1 MLVHNEI
8 ICFDNTM
15 RECWELRSDIT
26 RGKCCRASKL
36 NSENAIRPSRS
47 DDINDH
53 IRASIEPTPKA
64 RDSSLDFKPPWS
76 TFLSISSSI
85 KSCGSLCF
93 RVPVAYPAH
102 RLKLDPANPQLT
114 AEQKEILNHNIQLL
128 RDAIVLFTSTGAAR
142 GVSGHTGQYICSIG
156 LSMGQISI
164 LIPAEI
170 YLGLP
175 FPFTF

>member
-1 MLVHNEI
+1 M
-8 ICFDNTM
+8 
-15 RECWELRSDIT
+15 RSDIT
-26 RGKCCRASKL
+26 RSICCRAS
-36 NSENAIRPSRS
+36 SGMPRIRS
-47 DDINDH
+47 DRAGAMTSTDH

-64 RDSSLDFKPPWS
+64 RNSSLDFKPPWS
-76 TFLSISSSI
+76 TSLSISSSI

-93 RVPVAYPAH
+93 RVPVAYLAH

-114 AEQKEILNHNIQLL
+114 AEQKQILNHNIQLL

-142 GVSGHTGQYICSIG
+142 GVSGHTGQYICFIG

-164 LIPAEI
+164 MILAEI